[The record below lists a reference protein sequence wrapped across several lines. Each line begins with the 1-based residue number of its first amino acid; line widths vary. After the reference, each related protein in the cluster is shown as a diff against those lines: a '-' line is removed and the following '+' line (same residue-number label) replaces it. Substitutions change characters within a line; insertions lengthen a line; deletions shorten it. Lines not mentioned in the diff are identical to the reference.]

1 MSVYNDQINQIIAE
15 SPTWCA
21 DKLQSVH
28 WGFSICSVSFFHIS
42 PFTLPSFSLPNLLG
56 LIEEVR
62 PPGPMIYR
70 IYLQCSNS
78 GFCCKQYSLLIVS
91 SILSEI
97 CLPVREDR
105 EQRGLDAQ
113 TRASQFSKCCFI
125 ALLVSSPSPE
135 VAIILH
141 AYKLCLLM
149 TFPRQRSNKFKDILE
164 LRSPA
169 PECSETGLECIT
181 RRQMPKV

>member
-1 MSVYNDQINQIIAE
+1 
-15 SPTWCA
+15 
-21 DKLQSVH
+21 
-28 WGFSICSVSFFHIS
+28 
-42 PFTLPSFSLPNLLG
+42 
-56 LIEEVR
+56 
-62 PPGPMIYR
+62 MIYR
-70 IYLQCSNS
+70 IYLQCSNP
-78 GFCCKQYSLLIVS
+78 GFCCKQYSLLIAS

-169 PECSETGLECIT
+169 PSPALLSYLHTVGSGKMSEERDTGPAMQASRGPGRVSPPTLKPSELSCLV
-181 RRQMPKV
+181 QLWED